1 MDLAK
6 CDEVAVFQ
14 RSSHPLGDPS
24 AEHSVVLLVQARP
37 AAEGE
42 LAVDILKDVEVLIP
56 ASIDGGQGEQ
66 ERDALEAYPG
76 GIVRRV
82 ARAHEVDSLAEVR
95 DRPPP
100 EPGMGHRGDNQMKAM
115 VFLDRRAIRFTDLR
129 YIRHDARP
137 LLLFDQPPGAR

>member
-95 DRPPP
+95 RP
-100 EPGMGHRGDNQMKAM
+100 A
-115 VFLDRRAIRFTDLR
+115 TS
-129 YIRHDARP
+129 
-137 LLLFDQPPGAR
+137 